1 MPDQHTYNSSI
12 FVHVDKFE
20 TFVNILTCELSVAE
34 REQLPLLSS

>member
-20 TFVNILTCELSVAE
+20 TFVNILTCELSVA
-34 REQLPLLSS
+34 LLRGNNSHC